1 MASEIGDKVAI
12 HYTAKLKDGQVIET
26 TNGKDPTTIQV
37 GSQKIQ
43 GLNEALLGVEKGER
57 KTVMI
62 PPSKGFGEKKEE
74 LIREIPRDIISEDLK
89 GTEGNILELKLKDG
103 GHRLATIQEVNE
115 DTIVLDLNN
124 PLAGKTLTFDIEV
137 VDIFK

>member
-89 GTEGNILELKLKDG
+89 GTEGKILELKLKDG

>member
-1 MASEIGDKVAI
+1 MPSEIGDKVTI

-26 TNGKDPTTIQV
+26 TNGKEPSTFQV

-57 KTVMI
+57 KTVAV

-74 LIREIPRDIISEDLK
+74 LIREIPRNIIKEDVK
-89 GTEGNILELKLKDG
+89 GTEGKILELKLKDG
-103 GHRLATIQEVNE
+103 GRRLATIQEVKE
-115 DTIVLDLNN
+115 ETIVLDLNN

>member
-1 MASEIGDKVAI
+1 MPSKVGDQVTI
-12 HYTAKLKDGQVIET
+12 HYTVKVKDGQVLEST
-26 TNGKDPTTIQV
+26 KGKEPAIIQV

-43 GLNEALLGVEKGER
+43 GLNEILLGVEKGER

-62 PPSKGFGEKKEE
+62 PPNKAFGEKKEE
-74 LIREIPRDIISEDLK
+74 LVRKIPRNIIKEDVK
-89 GTEGNILELKLKDG
+89 GAEGKILELKLNDG
-103 GHRLATIQEVNE
+103 GQRLATIQEVKE
-115 DTIVLDLNN
+115 DTIVVDLNN